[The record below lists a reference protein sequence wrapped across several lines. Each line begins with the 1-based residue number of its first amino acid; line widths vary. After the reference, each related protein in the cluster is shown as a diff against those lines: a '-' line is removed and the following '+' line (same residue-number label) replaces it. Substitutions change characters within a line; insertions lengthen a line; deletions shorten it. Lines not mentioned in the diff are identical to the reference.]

1 MIFHLLERA
10 WDIRANQ
17 HDGKPWTQKLS
28 AGCPNHVGCVTRHYN
43 TCMDI
48 ANGLYGSLAIIGEEF
63 HLDENKD
70 DIPELSVAKSKLKFL
85 DVKQK
90 ARRKSGLAA
99 AFRKKSTI
107 VKYRRQEIEF
117 SY

>member
-28 AGCPNHVGCVTRHYN
+28 AGCPYHVGCVTRHYN
-43 TCMDI
+43 TCMDN
-48 ANGLYGSLAIIGEEF
+48 AHGLYGSLAIIGDEF
-63 HLDENKD
+63 PPDENQTN
-70 DIPELSVAKSKLKFL
+70 ISELSVAKSKLKLL

-90 ARRKSGLAA
+90 AWRKSGLAG
-99 AFRKKSTI
+99 AFRRKSTI
-107 VKYRRQEIEF
+107 VK
-117 SY
+117 